1 MATLAPMI
9 KSQSVPTTEQGVK
22 AGFDWLSSASSQL
35 LPYPMISVNIISS
48 HLDQRLTALEE
59 KVNSLFELI
68 NSRPITYNT
77 YLLDLNDSRI
87 QLRCPLAVVIESYTD
102 EVIATIPEFNLYA
115 SGPSDAVALANLQ
128 LEVVSTYT
136 RLYKLGSEQLGPL
149 PRGWLTA
156 MNKVIEINHA

>member
-59 KVNSLFELI
+59 KVDSLCELI

-77 YLLDLNDSRI
+77 HLIDLNDPRL

-115 SGPSDAVALANLQ
+115 SGSSDAVALAKLK
-128 LEVVSTYT
+128 LEVVSSYV
-136 RLYKLGSEQLGPL
+136 RLIELGSEQLGPL
-149 PRGWLTA
+149 ARGCLAA
-156 MNKVIEINHA
+156 MNRVIEMNNA